1 MARRIIQGLGL
12 EIATPAEAR
21 EMPALQGGDKVDF

>member
-1 MARRIIQGLGL
+1 VERVVRIVRAYGK

-21 EMPALQGGDKVDF
+21 EMLGLRKPS